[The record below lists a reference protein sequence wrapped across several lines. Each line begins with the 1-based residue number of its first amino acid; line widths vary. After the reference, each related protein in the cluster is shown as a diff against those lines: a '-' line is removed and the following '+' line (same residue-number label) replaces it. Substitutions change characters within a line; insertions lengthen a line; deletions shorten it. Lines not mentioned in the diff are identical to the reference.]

1 MGRPKKNNAE
11 YFSHDANMRDDIKI
25 KALRRKFSHMGY
37 AVWNYLLETL
47 TNSDFFEIEWNEI
60 NIELLA
66 ADYDVTV
73 EELTDIVN
81 YSIKIGL
88 LNIENGKL
96 FSLTHKQ
103 RLEVVSEYWERHW
116 NWKGGITNERHR
128 IRESALYKKW
138 RVQVFER
145 DKYICQSCGKIG
157 GKLNAHHIKPFSVY
171 PELRLDIDNGITLCK
186 ECHIELHKKER
197 LW

>member
-47 TNSDFFEIEWNEI
+47 TNNDFFEIEWNEI

-88 LNIENGKL
+88 LNIEDGKL